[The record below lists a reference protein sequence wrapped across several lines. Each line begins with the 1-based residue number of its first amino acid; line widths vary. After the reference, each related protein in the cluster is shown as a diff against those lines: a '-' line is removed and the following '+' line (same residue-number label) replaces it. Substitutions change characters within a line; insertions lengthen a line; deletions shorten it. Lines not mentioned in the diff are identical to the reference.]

1 MSAPRSLP
9 SSSPFAY
16 DDGSADPALAA
27 VLADH
32 AAGRAGVADVLTALT
47 GTRLLVAILP
57 HGREAAPTDEAT
69 RAAYDPAAS
78 QAAVIGIA
86 AGDGRAAMPVFTSVA
101 ALAAWRADARPVP
114 TPAAQAAAGALA
126 EGWQLLVLDPA
137 GPVTVRLGRPA
148 VMALAHGEQWRPA
161 VRDGVVDDEVA
172 TAVGSALAGID
183 ALAGCGVA
191 PGERGEVAVEIAVL
205 PGLDRAGL
213 DAVVARVNEALAADA
228 TVAERVD
235 SLELR
240 VRPAG

>member
-1 MSAPRSLP
+1 MSAPRPLP
-9 SSSPFAY
+9 PSSPFAR

-32 AAGRAGVADVLTALT
+32 AAGRVGVAEVVAALP

-57 HGREAAPTDEAT
+57 HGREAAPTDEES

-101 ALAAWRADARPVP
+101 ALTAWRAEARPVP
-114 TPAAQAAAGALA
+114 TPAAQAAQGALT

-137 GPVTVRLGRPA
+137 GPVTVRLPRPA
-148 VMALAHGEQWRPA
+148 VVALAQGGRWRPA
-161 VRDGVVDDEVA
+161 VRAGVVDDEVA
-172 TAVGSALAGID
+172 AAVGSALAAID
-183 ALAGCGVA
+183 ALAGCAVA
-191 PGERGEVAVEIAVL
+191 PGEHGEVAVEIAVR
-205 PGLDRAGL
+205 PGLDRPAL
-213 DAVVARVNEALAADA
+213 DALVARVNQALAGDA
-228 TVAERVD
+228 TIADRVD